1 MEHWEDAGS
10 KFFCVVWVCSAH
22 VLLKLELLTSNMRR
36 RNQNKKKNLRGTGSQ
51 GQREEWESAV
61 VRARLGGEA
70 LKPLFS
76 PQARAVGSSDQRAT
90 APCTAEVR
98 PEAES
103 GRGGKSRVGSP
114 RQHFGGSGAD
124 TRGHAITCGRPQR
137 GRWRQQPAAR
147 AAWRGNRVPRTARLR
162 RGQA

>member
-1 MEHWEDAGS
+1 VKHWEDAGS

-36 RNQNKKKNLRGTGSQ
+36 RNQNKKKIFEVLGLRDRGRSGNPRSC
-51 GQREEWESAV
+51 GPE
-61 VRARLGGEA
+61 LGGEA